1 MKALSDLAEHGPLR
15 PEAIRG
21 LTTPETYN
29 PAVEMLK
36 GEEKKYAFPKPSS
49 QERENPDKTG
59 FRTGMA
65 PKLEIAEKIS
75 STIQ

>member
-1 MKALSDLAEHGPLR
+1 MKSLFDLSEHGPLR

-36 GEEKKYAFPKPSS
+36 ENEKKYAYPKP
-49 QERENPDKTG
+49 N
-59 FRTGMA
+59 
-65 PKLEIAEKIS
+65 
-75 STIQ
+75 